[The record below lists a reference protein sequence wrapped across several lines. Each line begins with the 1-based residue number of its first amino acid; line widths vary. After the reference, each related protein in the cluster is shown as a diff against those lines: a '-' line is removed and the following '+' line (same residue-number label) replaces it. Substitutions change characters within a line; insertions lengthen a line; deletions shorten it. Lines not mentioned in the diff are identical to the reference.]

1 MGRWLSQEPRTPA
14 ASRAHGES
22 LGTNTGWAVLSEE
35 MKALPLSRQPA
46 LPGGS
51 TAAERLRLPASRAA
65 AMGSRTRYRHPDSV
79 GPGLDKAKAEA
90 EQSTLS
96 GQTLA
101 LSLRLLWA
109 LDS

>member
-46 LPGGS
+46 LP
-51 TAAERLRLPASRAA
+51 AAERLRLPASRAA
-65 AMGSRTRYRHPDSV
+65 AMGSRTRYRCPDSV
-79 GPGLDKAKAEA
+79 GPGLAKAKAEA

-109 LDS
+109 LDG